1 MSNFFLRIL
10 QSNLNSQGFISIYPL
25 NEASQDPTGLKT
37 NGSKITELLIV
48 SLLSSPSCQEEDPSF
63 LRITQPRALH
73 FHSIL
78 FSSSRPSP
86 TELLL
91 SPVIH
96 PTLGTLTK
104 PFIPSFHNRLKYEIV
119 FWFLQCLAYT

>member
-10 QSNLNSQGFISIYPL
+10 QSNLNSQGFIFIYPL

-73 FHSIL
+73 FYSIL

-91 SPVIH
+91 SPKSSA
-96 PTLGTLTK
+96 LLWE
-104 PFIPSFHNRLKYEIV
+104 L
-119 FWFLQCLAYT
+119 